1 MTTCTALSDRMP
13 DVALG
18 RSRWTEDEARHLAA
32 CADCRAEWALVT
44 AATRLGDSLPAA
56 PDPAVTSARVL
67 ERLAVERK
75 RARDRSRLWIAAGLA
90 AAAVVALAV
99 WTGRDGTVPGPRP
112 APLPVANRPAPVAQ
126 PGDTPAVALLP
137 PAAGAAELPLPE
149 LDSLPAEALDSML
162 KVLDEPLARGDADD
176 ATLGDA
182 GDQELEQVLGGL
194 EG

>member
-13 DVALG
+13 EVALG
-18 RSRWTEDEARHLAA
+18 RSRWTEEEARHLAF

-44 AATRLGDSLPAA
+44 AATRVGDSLPT

-67 ERLAVERK
+67 GRLALERK
-75 RARDRSRLWIAAGLA
+75 GGRARSGLWIVAGLA

-99 WTGRDGTVPGPRP
+99 WTPRDGATPGQRP
-112 APLPVANRPAPVAQ
+112 APPPVASRPTPVAQ
-126 PGDTPAVALLP
+126 PGDTPAVAVLP
-137 PAAGAAELPLPE
+137 PATAVELPLPE
-149 LDSLPAEALDSML
+149 LDSLPAEALDSL
-162 KVLDEPLARGDADD
+162 LQVLDEPLARGDAGD

-182 GDQELEQVLGGL
+182 GDQELEQVLAGL

>member
-1 MTTCTALSDRMP
+1 MITCTALSDRMP

-44 AATRLGDSLPAA
+44 SAAHLGDSLPAL
-56 PDPAVTSARVL
+56 PDPEVTSARVL
-67 ERLAVERK
+67 ARLAVERT
-75 RARDRSRLWIAAGLA
+75 RARVRSRLWIVAGLA

-99 WTGRDGTVPGPRP
+99 WTGRDGRVPGPTP
-112 APLPVANRPAPVAQ
+112 APPPVASRPAPVAQ
-126 PGDTPAVALLP
+126 PRDTPAVVVLP
-137 PAAGAAELPLPE
+137 PAAAAVELPLPE
-149 LDSLPAEALDSML
+149 LDSLPAEALDSLL
-162 KVLDEPLARGDADD
+162 KVLDEPLARGDAGD

-182 GDQELEQVLGGL
+182 GDQELEQMLAGL